1 MCVCGGGGTDLTV
14 YVGGEEHAE
23 AAEAALL
30 VRPHPHDPHAVV
42 QHQVVGHRAAELG
55 LQVLNGA
62 AAVVHGDEVLLALVG
77 VLHLVVDEAQVDL
90 QEIQKHPEKSDLYH
104 YIV

>member
-14 YVGGEEHAE
+14 YIGGEEHAE

-55 LQVLNGA
+55 LQVLDGA
-62 AAVVHGDEVLLALVG
+62 AAVIHGDEVLLALVG

-90 QEIQKHPEKSDLYH
+90 QEIQKRFCVLSHLSL
-104 YIV
+104 